1 MGEADGAA
9 DPLGEALALGV
20 KLATGVAVGIGIP
33 GRLAPA
39 VGWSRSS
46 CPTIISAAP
55 TSASRIGTTKPGVRR
70 RRTGGSL
77 TTDDAARFAAGLA
90 RAGEVLATSPAGLLT
105 DLDGTLAP
113 IVAVPSEARPAA
125 GAVEALQALAAQLA
139 VVGVV
144 TGREALEARRILG
157 GSPSLLVIGNH
168 GLEWLEPGA
177 IGPTDEPAFD
187 HARRA
192 VAAALARVPRE
203 DGISVEHKGLSATVH
218 YRQASARGAARKAIL
233 DALVPGRAE
242 GLEIREGRMSVEV
255 RPAGLGDKG
264 TAVRRVVQRFSLR
277 GLVVAG
283 DDVTDLDMFAAARA
297 LADSERFQVAVL
309 AVAGGG
315 EVPAEVSAAADVTLP
330 DPATFAALLVQLAA
344 RLMM

>member
-1 MGEADGAA
+1 M
-9 DPLGEALALGV
+9 
-20 KLATGVAVGIGIP
+20 
-33 GRLAPA
+33 
-39 VGWSRSS
+39 
-46 CPTIISAAP
+46 
-55 TSASRIGTTKPGVRR
+55 RR

-90 RAGEVLATSPAGLLT
+90 RARATLARSPAGLLT

-113 IVAVPSEARPAA
+113 IVAVPSQARPTA
-125 GAVEALQALAAQLA
+125 GAVEALQALAGRLA

-157 GSPSLLVIGNH
+157 GSPALLVIGNH

-177 IGPTDEPAFD
+177 VGPTDEPAFD

-192 VAAALARVPRE
+192 VAAALARVPRK

-218 YRQASARGAARKAIL
+218 YRQALVPGAAREAVL
-233 DALVPGRAE
+233 HALVPERAE

-264 TAVRRVVQRFSLR
+264 AAVRRVVQRFGLR

-283 DDVTDLDMFAAARA
+283 DDVTDLDMFAAARE
-297 LADSERFQVAVL
+297 LGRSPRLRVAIL

-330 DPATFAALLVQLAA
+330 DPAAFAALLAQLAA
-344 RLMM
+344 GLMV